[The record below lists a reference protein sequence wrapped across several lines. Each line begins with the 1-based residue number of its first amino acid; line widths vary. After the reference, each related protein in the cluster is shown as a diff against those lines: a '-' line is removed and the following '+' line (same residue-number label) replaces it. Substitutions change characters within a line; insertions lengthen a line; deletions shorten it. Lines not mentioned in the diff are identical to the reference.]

1 MADIAACLVDGQSGL
16 QLPVS
21 DRGLHYADGLFETM
35 AWLNGRVPLLDRHWL
50 RLLEGC
56 QRLSLT
62 PPDRRVIDNEIRF
75 VAGDRHRAVVKLILT
90 RGDGARG
97 YRIDPGMPTRRI
109 VLSSRWPD
117 RPTQWHENGIAVR
130 ICATRLSVQ
139 PRVAG
144 LKTLARLDQVL
155 ARGEWQGDEFQE
167 GLMLDPGGRL
177 VCGTMSNI
185 FMVRGSRLITPD
197 LSRCGVAGVMRGLV
211 MELADGA
218 VPTLECRDVDP
229 EELGTC
235 DELMLTNSLSGIL
248 PVRQLEGRTVEVGPV
263 TRRLQE
269 LARDRLAMR

>member
-1 MADIAACLVDGQSGL
+1 MTDIAACLVDGKSCS
-16 QLPVS
+16 QLPVT

-35 AWLNGRVPLLDRHWL
+35 AWLNGRVPLFDRHWH
-50 RLLEGC
+50 RLVEGC

-62 PPDRRVIDNEIRF
+62 APDRDVVEKEIRF
-75 VAGDRHRAVVKLILT
+75 VAGDRHRAVVKLIVT

-97 YRIDPGMPTRRI
+97 YGVDPGMPTRRI

-117 RPTQWHENGIAVR
+117 RPDQWHEEGIAVR

-139 PRVAG
+139 PSVAG

-155 ARGEWQGDEFQE
+155 ARGEWQGDECQE
-167 GLMLDPGGRL
+167 GLMLDPDGRL
-177 VCGTMSNI
+177 VCGTMSNV
-185 FMVRGSRLITPD
+185 FMVCGSRLVTPD

-211 MELADGA
+211 MDLARETPA
-218 VPTLECRDVDP
+218 TLECRDVDP

-248 PVRQLEGRTVEVGPV
+248 PVRQLESRALEVGPV
-263 TRRLQE
+263 TRRLQD